1 MDTGVVIRNFGFM
14 MGGLGLTFQLAVITI
29 VCGLILGTLLAL
41 ARLSSRFWLYW
52 PATVYIH
59 FFRGLPLILV
69 IFWLYFLFPVITGK
83 PVGAFSA
90 AIVSFIVFEA
100 AYFAEII
107 RAGIQ
112 SIPKGQTMAA
122 MASGLTG
129 YQAARHVILPQA
141 LRNMVPALVT
151 QSVVIFQ
158 DTSLGY
164 VIGLRE
170 FLRRVNLVDAREA
183 RSVELYLFAG
193 LVYFA
198 ICSAGSLASQRLE
211 KGRQR
216 TRSLDRHSG
225 CQPVVR
231 QGA

>member
-1 MDTGVVIRNFGFM
+1 
-14 MGGLGLTFQLAVITI
+14 
-29 VCGLILGTLLAL
+29 
-41 ARLSSRFWLYW
+41 
-52 PATVYIH
+52 
-59 FFRGLPLILV
+59 
-69 IFWLYFLFPVITGK
+69 
-83 PVGAFSA
+83 
-90 AIVSFIVFEA
+90 
-100 AYFAEII
+100 
-107 RAGIQ
+107 
-112 SIPKGQTMAA
+112 MAA
-122 MASGLTG
+122 RASGLTG
-129 YQAARHVILPQA
+129 YEAARFVILPQA

-198 ICSAGSLASQRLE
+198 ICSAGSLASQRME

-216 TRSLDRHSG
+216 MHL
-225 CQPVVR
+225 
-231 QGA
+231 A

>member
-1 MDTGVVIRNFGFM
+1 MDWSVITKNLEFM
-14 MGGLGLTFQLAVITI
+14 LGGLLLTFE
-29 VCGLILGTLLAL
+29 LAL
-41 ARLSSRFWLYW
+41 ISLAGGLLLGIILALGRLSSKSWLHY

-69 IFWLYFLFPVITGK
+69 IFWLYFLSPVITGK
-83 PVGAFSA
+83 SMNEFSA
-90 AIVSFIVFEA
+90 AVVSFVVFEA

-112 SIPKGQTMAA
+112 SIPKGQIMAA
-122 MASGLTG
+122 RSTGLMSIDT
-129 YQAARHVILPQA
+129 ARFVVLPQA

-151 QSVVIFQ
+151 QTVVLFQ

-183 RSVELYLFAG
+183 RSIELYLFAG
-193 LVYFA
+193 LVYFT
-198 ICSAGSLASQRLE
+198 ICSIGSWASQRLE
-211 KGRQR
+211 KR
-216 TRSLDRHSG
+216 TKRNW
-225 CQPVVR
+225 V
-231 QGA
+231 

>member
-1 MDTGVVIRNFGFM
+1 MDTGVIVDNFDFM
-14 MGGLGLTFQLAVITI
+14 MGGLGLTVQLAAITI
-29 VCGLILGTLLAL
+29 ACGLILGTLLAS

-52 PATVYIH
+52 PATLYIH

-83 PVGAFSA
+83 SMGAFAA

-112 SIPKGQTMAA
+112 SIPKGQSMAA
-122 MASGLTG
+122 RASGLTNV
-129 YQAARHVILPQA
+129 QTARYVILPQA

-158 DTSLGY
+158 DTSLAY

-193 LVYFA
+193 VVYFA
-198 ICSAGSLASQRLE
+198 VCSAGSLASQRLE
-211 KGRQR
+211 RGRQR
-216 TRSLDRHSG
+216 TFALDRDSA
-225 CQPVVR
+225 CQSVVR

>member
-1 MDTGVVIRNFGFM
+1 MDLTVITRNASFM
-14 MGGLGLTFQLAVITI
+14 LGGLMLSFQLAIITI
-29 VCGLILGTLLAL
+29 VAAMALGIVLAS
-41 ARLSSRFWLYW
+41 ARLSARPFLYY
-52 PATVYIH
+52 PATLYVH

-69 IFWLYFLFPVITGK
+69 IFWIYFLTP
-83 PVGAFSA
+83 
-90 AIVSFIVFEA
+90 AIVGTAVDEFTSAVIAFVVFEG

-112 SIPKGQTMAA
+112 GVPEGQAMAA
-122 MASGLTG
+122 YSSGLSA

-151 QSVVIFQ
+151 QAVVVFQ

-170 FLRRVNLVDAREA
+170 FLRRVNLTDAREA

-193 LVYFA
+193 LVYFT
-198 ICSAGSLASQRLE
+198 ICLLGSLASRRLE
-211 KGRQR
+211 
-216 TRSLDRHSG
+216 RHRIM
-225 CQPVVR
+225 VR
-231 QGA
+231 